1 MQDLRSLFRP
11 PAMSRRAETRAK
23 AADHAI
29 ELIFSM
35 GKHAKGVDIKK
46 GKYAR
51 SVDKKHL

>member
-29 ELIFSM
+29 ELTFFN
-35 GKHAKGVDIKK
+35 GKACEK
-46 GKYAR
+46 R
-51 SVDKKHL
+51 